1 MPVSVTPGATRV
13 PIDPRPGAEDVL
25 RCPWLRQSPENGCDA
40 TCAACRTRHVD
51 LSRAPFRLLA
61 IVNRTDLATSA
72 ACGTNGGELRFV
84 YGAAD
89 PDTLRAL
96 PFTVIFEY
104 GITLRLGETLRDWAA
119 AWHQLGALAVGSAAY
134 DARLDDVVSQALA
147 RATLRRVL
155 TNENAFGAAGGL
167 PWEMRQFVPA
177 LTDSGTVRL
186 VGVAMSGTPR
196 LTLAESPELGQWI
209 DDNASAVLANDNRL
223 PASMLAASAP
233 IPSSDFAW
241 RTTARNADAGAAFN
255 RNTCNG
261 CHGGR
266 SSPMDVRFQH
276 VAPPIPTP
284 STVRLRARSPALAF
298 PVSCTTPATT
308 TSLATANA
316 SWRPCS
322 ARPAE
327 PRVSI
332 DDATAVRAGRAV
344 PRGSPPASWLT
355 RDPIADAAGVDP
367 GFVTVH
373 RSIAAVIPIERLA
386 APPVCGEDV
395 LMERLSVRTARGPA

>member
-1 MPVSVTPGATRV
+1 M
-13 PIDPRPGAEDVL
+13 
-25 RCPWLRQSPENGCDA
+25 
-40 TCAACRTRHVD
+40 
-51 LSRAPFRLLA
+51 
-61 IVNRTDLATSA
+61 
-72 ACGTNGGELRFV
+72 

-276 VAPPIPTP
+276 VAPPIDAVYGPTS
-284 STVRLRARSPALAF
+284 STF
-298 PVSCTTPATT
+298 T
-308 TSLATANA
+308 
-316 SWRPCS
+316 S
-322 ARPAE
+322 ARLSRFLHNPGY
-327 PRVSI
+327 
-332 DDATAVRAGRAV
+332 DDELG
-344 PRGSPPASWLT
+344 
-355 RDPIADAAGVDP
+355 
-367 GFVTVH
+367 H
-373 RSIAAVIPIERLA
+373 RERKLA
-386 APPVCGEDV
+386 ALLCTPCGASGEY
-395 LMERLSVRTARGPA
+395 